1 MQHMGHVEL
10 LAIVAMYGSHKCFI
24 VTMAANCELIP
35 STSFPI
41 LLQPQES
48 APSLL
53 LL

>member
-1 MQHMGHVEL
+1 MQHMDHVEL

-24 VTMAANCELIP
+24 VAMAANRELIP